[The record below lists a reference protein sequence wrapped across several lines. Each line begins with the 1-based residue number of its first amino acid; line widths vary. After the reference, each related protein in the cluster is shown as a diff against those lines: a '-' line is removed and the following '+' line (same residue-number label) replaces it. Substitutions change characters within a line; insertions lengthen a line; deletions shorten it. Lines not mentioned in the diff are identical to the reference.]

1 MTVFDRLHQG
11 EHIDIRMPTTS
22 VRSTAKSIVAT
33 TSAGSYGKL
42 IRLLSNGW
50 WSLKTS
56 SLTARSRMALT

>member
-11 EHIDIRMPTTS
+11 EHIDIRDADYQRE
-22 VRSTAKSIVAT
+22 VHGEIDRCDHLCC
-33 TSAGSYGKL
+33 GKL